1 MIEINARQ
9 SLGEFAQYLQAHAHD
24 FMVWYDVVESS
35 IEELL
40 DDDGS
45 FVVNYVLRE
54 LTGTWTIVLT
64 VEDENIEGGG
74 ELSIICEE
82 NGQ

>member
-9 SLGEFAQYLQAHAHD
+9 SLGEFARYLQTHAYD
-24 FMVWYDVVESS
+24 FMVWYDCVESS

-40 DDDGS
+40 DDEGS
-45 FVVNYVLRE
+45 FMVNYVLRE

>member
-1 MIEINARQ
+1 MIEINTRQ
-9 SLGEFAQYLQAHAHD
+9 SLGELARYLQDHAYG

-40 DDDGS
+40 DEECS

-54 LTGTWTIVLT
+54 PTGTWTIVLT
-64 VEDENIEGGG
+64 VEDESIEGGG

-82 NGQ
+82 NVQ